1 MAKHYKIVKRNGEI
15 VPLDI
20 TKIRQVI
27 EWAAEDL
34 NINTIEL
41 ESNLHLRFRNNMTTK
56 EIQENLID
64 TSLQLTSIEEPDWRI
79 LAARLR
85 IMDLYKDVKV
95 EKNMMYLVM
104 MNICSMLRVL

>member
-64 TSLQLTSIEEPDWRI
+64 MIEG
-79 LAARLR
+79 
-85 IMDLYKDVKV
+85 
-95 EKNMMYLVM
+95 
-104 MNICSMLRVL
+104 

>member
-27 EWAAEDL
+27 KWAAEDL

-41 ESNLHLRFRNNMTTK
+41 ESNLQLRFRNNMTTK

-64 TSLQLTSIEEPDWRI
+64 TSL
-79 LAARLR
+79 
-85 IMDLYKDVKV
+85 
-95 EKNMMYLVM
+95 
-104 MNICSMLRVL
+104 